1 MNSKGFFLPTTGLH
15 LGLSTL
21 FIRKNLLSEE
31 QMADAV
37 LKSRQ
42 NKQALLST
50 LIAEKILSAREIAE
64 LCYEEYGTPLLD
76 LNEFDLSSI
85 PEEFLNKKLIDKH
98 RCLPL
103 FKRGNRLYIAT
114 SDPTNI
120 AALEDFQFSA
130 GLHAEAILVEE
141 DKLSKALEKVLEEDL
156 SSLDLDGLDEESL
169 AGIEVTDADKRQ
181 REENEG
187 KDDAPI
193 VIYINKILT
202 DAIRKGASDLHFE
215 PYEKRYRIRFR
226 IDGILHEVSEPP
238 ISLSGRI
245 SARLKVMSKLD
256 IAERR
261 VPQDGRIKMRL
272 SRNKSIDFRVST
284 LPTLWGEKIVMRI
297 LDSSSAQLGI
307 EKLGYEEDQKQ
318 AYLEMLARPQGM
330 ILVTGPTGSGKTV
343 SLYTG
348 LNILNTEERNISTAE
363 DPVEINLEGVN
374 QVHINP
380 KAGLT
385 FASALRS
392 FLRQDPDV
400 VMVGEI
406 RDLETAEIAIKAAQT
421 GHLVLSTLHTNSS
434 AETLTRLLNMG
445 VPGYNIA
452 SSVNL
457 IIAQRLARRLCPEC
471 RQPEDI
477 PEHEL
482 LQLGFSQ
489 QQIDAGFT
497 PYKPCGC
504 ELCSGGYKGRIGIYE
519 VMKMSDEIARTI
531 MEGGNSLQIA
541 TTAKQQGM
549 RDLRLSGLLKVIQ
562 GVTSIAEVNRVTSY

>member
-1 MNSKGFFLPTTGLH
+1 MPTTGLH

-21 FIRKNLLSEE
+21 FIRKGLLDESSLAEAIK
-31 QMADAV
+31 QSQ
-37 LKSRQ
+37 K
-42 NKQALLST
+42 NKQALVTT
-50 LIAEKILSAREIAE
+50 LVTSQLLSARSIAE

-169 AGIEVTDADKRQ
+169 AGIEVTDTDKRQ
-181 REENEG
+181 QEENEG

-261 VPQDGRIKMRL
+261 VPQDGRIKMKL

-471 RQPEDI
+471 RQPEEI

-482 LQLGFSQ
+482 LQLGFTQ

-504 ELCSGGYKGRIGIYE
+504 EFCSGGYKGRVGIYE

>member
-1 MNSKGFFLPTTGLH
+1 MPTTGLH

-21 FIRKNLLSEE
+21 FIRKGLLDESSLAEAIK
-31 QMADAV
+31 Q
-37 LKSRQ
+37 SQ
-42 NKQALLST
+42 NSKQALVTT
-50 LIAEKILSAREIAE
+50 LVTSKLLSARSIAE

-76 LNEFDLSSI
+76 LNEFDLGSI

-141 DKLSKALEKVLEEDL
+141 DKLAKALEKVLEEDL
-156 SSLDLDGLDEESL
+156 SSLELDGLDEESL
-169 AGIEVTDADKRQ
+169 AGIEVTDTDKRP
-181 REENEG
+181 EDNSEG

-374 QVHINP
+374 QVHINT

-471 RQPEDI
+471 RQPEEI

-504 ELCSGGYKGRIGIYE
+504 ELCSGGYKGRVGIYE

-541 TTAKQQGM
+541 ATAKQQGM

>member
-1 MNSKGFFLPTTGLH
+1 MPTTGLH

-21 FIRKNLLSEE
+21 FIRKGLLDESSLAEAIK
-31 QMADAV
+31 QSQKD
-37 LKSRQ
+37 
-42 NKQALLST
+42 KQALVTT
-50 LIAEKILSAREIAE
+50 LVTSKLLSARSIAE

-76 LNEFDLSSI
+76 LNEFDLGSI

-141 DKLSKALEKVLEEDL
+141 DKLAKALEKVLEEDL
-156 SSLDLDGLDEESL
+156 SSLELDGLDEESL
-169 AGIEVTDADKRQ
+169 AGIEVTDTDKRP
-181 REENEG
+181 EDNSEG

-374 QVHINP
+374 QVHINT

-452 SSVNL
+452 SSINL

-471 RQPEDI
+471 RQPEEI

-504 ELCSGGYKGRIGIYE
+504 ELCSGGYKGRVGIYE

-541 TTAKQQGM
+541 ATAKQQGM

-562 GVTSIAEVNRVTSY
+562 GITSIAEVNRVTSY